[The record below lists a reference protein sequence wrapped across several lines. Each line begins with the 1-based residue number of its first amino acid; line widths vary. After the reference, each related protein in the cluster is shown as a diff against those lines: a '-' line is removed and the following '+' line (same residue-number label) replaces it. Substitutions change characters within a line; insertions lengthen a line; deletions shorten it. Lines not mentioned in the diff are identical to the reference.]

1 MCEDGLQTVSLRSV
15 RIVFSSEERMRS
27 ATRVTNPTDLKR
39 VDNRPSVL
47 SAGATLSHAESS
59 ALLALLDLS
68 SLSSEYLVLPVDD
81 DEDEDEDDDED
92 DDDDDLDDD
101 DEADLDDEDEDGE
114 DDDLEDVDELGADDE
129 DDLEDD
135 DLEEED
141 DE

>member
-1 MCEDGLQTVSLRSV
+1 MCEDVGQTVSLRSV

-27 ATRVTNPTDLKR
+27 ATRVNTPTDLKR
-39 VDNRPSVL
+39 VDNRLSLL
-47 SAGATLSHAESS
+47 SAGATLSYAESS
-59 ALLALLDLS
+59 ALLALLDVS
-68 SLSSEYLVLPVDD
+68 SVSSEYLVLPAD
-81 DEDEDEDDDED
+81 DEDEDDEDVDDDDEDLD

-101 DEADLDDEDEDGE
+101 DEAGDEDDEDLE
-114 DDDLEDVDELGADDE
+114 DDDFEGDD

>member
-1 MCEDGLQTVSLRSV
+1 
-15 RIVFSSEERMRS
+15 MRS

-68 SLSSEYLVLPVDD
+68 SLSSEYLVLPAD
-81 DEDEDEDDDED
+81 DEDEDEDAD

-101 DEADLDDEDEDGE
+101 DEDLDDDDEEDG
-114 DDDLEDVDELGADDE
+114 DDLEDVDELGEDDDLDDDDE
-129 DDLEDD
+129 